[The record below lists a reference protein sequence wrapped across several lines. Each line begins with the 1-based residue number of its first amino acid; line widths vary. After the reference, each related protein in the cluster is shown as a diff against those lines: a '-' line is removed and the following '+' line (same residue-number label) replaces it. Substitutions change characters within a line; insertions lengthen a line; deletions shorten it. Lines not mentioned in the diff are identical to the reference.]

1 MQALIL
7 AGGSGTRFW
16 PLSRRRRP
24 KQLLALEGEMSLL
37 QDTVAR
43 LAPLVPPE
51 NVWICTNERL
61 AEAVREQLPEVPA
74 EQILCE
80 PEGRN
85 TAPAIGWSLVSMPEA
100 TRDDVV
106 AVLPSDH
113 RFGDAAAFRETL
125 EHAARLAEHED
136 RVMTLGVVPRWAE
149 TGYGY
154 LELGGELSD
163 DDSGA
168 REVACFREK
177 PDVETAERYVAGGNH
192 LWNAGI
198 FVFKGSTLLR
208 HLARFEPEIGKG
220 LDAIEAAPDR
230 VAELFPAL
238 PSISIDYAVMERLE
252 ELATVPLGG
261 GWNDLGSWE
270 ALTEVIPPDADGNH
284 LRGDTLAVDA
294 RDNLLFAD
302 QGNVVALGVENLV
315 VVRTGDTVLVMPR
328 ERSQDVR
335 LVVDR
340 LKSDDRRDLL

>member
-16 PLSRRRRP
+16 PLSRQRRP
-24 KQLLALEGEMSLL
+24 KQLLALEGELSLL

-43 LAPLVPPE
+43 LAPLIPPE
-51 NVWICTNERL
+51 NVWVCTNERL
-61 AEAVREQLPEVPA
+61 ADAVRQQLPAVPA

-80 PEGRN
+80 PQGRN
-85 TAPAIGWSLVSMPEA
+85 TAPAIGWSLISMPESR
-100 TRDDVV
+100 RDEVV

-113 RFGDAAAFRETL
+113 RFGDAAGFRDTL
-125 EHAARLAEHED
+125 AHAARLAERDD
-136 RVMTLGVVPRWAE
+136 RVMTLGVLPRWAE

-154 LELGGELSD
+154 LELGAAVPDEAP
-163 DDSGA
+163 A

-177 PDVETAERYVAGGNH
+177 PDADTAQRYVEGGNH

-208 HLARFEPEIGKG
+208 HLSSFEPEIGRG
-220 LDAIEAAPDR
+220 LESIAARPDQ
-230 VAELFPAL
+230 VAEIFPTL

-252 ELATVPLGG
+252 SLSTVPLDS
-261 GWNDLGSWE
+261 GWSDLGSWE
-270 ALTEVIPPDADGNH
+270 ALTEVIPADVDGNRR
-284 LRGDTLAVDA
+284 RGDVMAVDS

-302 QGNVVALGVENLV
+302 EGQVVALGVENLV

-328 ERSQDVR
+328 DRSQDVR

-340 LKSDDRRDLL
+340 LKADERRDLL

>member
-16 PLSRRRRP
+16 PLSRSRRP
-24 KQLLALEGEMSLL
+24 KQLLALEGELSLL
-37 QDTVAR
+37 QETVQR
-43 LAPLVPPE
+43 LDPLVPAE
-51 NVWICTNERL
+51 NVWVCTHERL
-61 AEAVREQLPEVPA
+61 ADAVRAQLPRVPT

-85 TAPAIGWSLVSMPEA
+85 TAPAIGWSLISMPEA
-100 TRDDVV
+100 RRREIV

-113 RFGDAAAFRETL
+113 RFGDPEGFRRTL
-125 EHAARLAEHED
+125 ECAARVAERDD
-136 RVMTLGVVPRWAE
+136 RVMTLGVRPRWAE

-154 LELGGELSD
+154 LELGEALEGDE
-163 DDSGA
+163 GA
-168 REVACFREK
+168 VEVGRFREK
-177 PDVETAERYVAGGNH
+177 PDADTAREYLEGGNH

-198 FVFKGSTLLR
+198 FVFRGTTLLS

-220 LDAIEAAPDR
+220 LDAIARRPEA
-230 VAELFPAL
+230 VAELFPDL

-252 ELATVPLGG
+252 DIATVPLDC
-261 GWNDLGSWE
+261 GWSDLGSWE
-270 ALTEVIPPDADGNH
+270 ALTEIIPADADGNRR
-284 LRGDTLAVDA
+284 RGDTLAIEA

-302 QGNVVALGVENLV
+302 QGQVVALGVDGLI

-335 LVVDR
+335 AVVER
-340 LKSDDRRDLL
+340 LKADDRRDLL